1 MEKYSSLDQKMEKHV
16 KDYQPG
22 KAEFAGKEMGKANMY
37 IERMNKTQDKIA
49 SKVKSQAHMGRYD

>member
-1 MEKYSSLDQKMEKHV
+1 MKENYHMSEKMEKTT

-22 KAEFAGKEMGKANMY
+22 MGEFAGKQMGKANEYMSRT
-37 IERMNKTQDKIA
+37 ERTMNKAA